1 MPVEYLKKFT
11 ERQCMKYFLLS
22 LSNNYFIVLKKQLVK
37 DLLIHMQV
45 DSSNNGQFVFDYSK
59 IKINIISN
67 LKINNH
73 EATIDPWFSDHWV
86 NIFILKNLY

>member
-1 MPVEYLKKFT
+1 
-11 ERQCMKYFLLS
+11 
-22 LSNNYFIVLKKQLVK
+22 
-37 DLLIHMQV
+37 MQV